1 MDVEMIDTAPAL
13 QAFIADLPE
22 NTNDQPSLY
31 VDLEGN
37 DLSRNG
43 TLSLITILVEPRHT
57 VHLID
62 VKTLGAAAF
71 TTSDSNGKS
80 IQQILESKDTIKVFF
95 DIRNDSDALFSLF
108 GVHVAGIEDVQLME
122 VASRTS
128 SKRLLNGLAK
138 CIERDAPISL
148 TDKREWRA
156 VKDEGHR
163 LFDPARGGSFAV
175 FDERPLTPAMQKY
188 CVQDVLHMPALRS
201 AYRAKIG
208 NAWWAKVQEETT
220 ARIALSQSPNFN
232 GKGRHM
238 AEARHSWRSGED
250 SQVPHHRSWTWK
262 MKLTNKSHRM
272 VIQASKSPWRSY
284 RQA

>member
-128 SKRLLNGLAK
+128 SKRLLNGLAR
-138 CIERDAPISL
+138 CIERDAPISFP
-148 TDKREWRA
+148 DKREWRA

-201 AYRAKIG
+201 AYKAKIG
-208 NAWWAKVQEETT
+208 TAWWAKIQEETT

-238 AEARHSWRSGED
+238 AEAPHSWRSGED
-250 SQVPHHRSWTWK
+250 SQVPHYRSWT
-262 MKLTNKSHRM
+262 
-272 VIQASKSPWRSY
+272 
-284 RQA
+284 

>member
-1 MDVEMIDTAPAL
+1 MDVNMINTAPAL
-13 QAFIADLPE
+13 QTFIAELPE
-22 NTNDQPSLY
+22 FTDGQPGLY

-71 TTSDSNGKS
+71 TTQDSSGKT
-80 IQQILESKDTIKVFF
+80 IQQILESETVIKVFF

-108 GVHVAGIEDVQLME
+108 GVRVAGIEDVQLME

-138 CIERDAPISL
+138 CIERDAPISY
-148 TDKREWRA
+148 TDKQGWRA

-201 AYRAKIG
+201 AYKAKIG
-208 NAWWAKVQEETT
+208 NTWWAKIEEETG
-220 ARIALSQSPNFN
+220 ARIALSQSASFN

-238 AEARHSWRSGED
+238 AEAPAGWQRRGED
-250 SQVPHHRSWTWK
+250 SQVPHHRPWT
-262 MKLTNKSHRM
+262 
-272 VIQASKSPWRSY
+272 
-284 RQA
+284 

>member
-1 MDVEMIDTAPAL
+1 MIDTAPAL
-13 QAFIADLPE
+13 QAFIAELPE
-22 NTNDQPSLY
+22 FTINQPCLY

-71 TTSDSNGKS
+71 TTSDSNGKT
-80 IQQILESKDTIKVFF
+80 IKQILESDTVVKVFF

-108 GVHVAGIEDVQLME
+108 GVRVAGIQDVQLME

-128 SKRLLNGLAK
+128 SKRLLNGLAR
-138 CIERDAPISL
+138 CIERDAPISYA
-148 TDKREWRA
+148 DKREWRST
-156 VKDEGHR
+156 KDEGHR
-163 LFDPARGGSFAV
+163 LFVPARGGSFAV
-175 FDERPLTPAMQKY
+175 FDERPLTPAVQKY

-201 AYRAKIG
+201 AYKAKLS
-208 NAWWAKVQEETT
+208 NAWWTRIQEETT
-220 ARIALSQSPNFN
+220 ARIALSQSANFN

-238 AEARHSWRSGED
+238 AEGPAGWQRISED
-250 SQVPHHRSWTWK
+250 AQVPYHILWTRK
-262 MKLTNKSHRM
+262 IRLTDEFHRM
-272 VIQASKSPWRSY
+272 M
-284 RQA
+284 

>member
-1 MDVEMIDTAPAL
+1 MDVEMIDTPVAL
-13 QAFIADLPE
+13 QAFIAGLPDFS
-22 NTNDQPSLY
+22 NGQPGLY

-43 TLSLITILVEPRHT
+43 TLSLVTVLVEPRHT

-62 VKTLGAAAF
+62 VTTLGAAAF
-71 TTSDSNGKS
+71 TTPDANGKT
-80 IQQILESKDTIKVFF
+80 IQQIQESESVIKVFF

-108 GVHVAGIEDVQLME
+108 GVRVAGIEDVQLME

-138 CIERDAPISL
+138 CIERDAPISY
-148 TDKREWRA
+148 TDKQGWRA

-201 AYRAKIG
+201 AYKAKIG
-208 NAWWAKVQEETT
+208 NTWWAKIEEETG
-220 ARIALSQSPNFN
+220 ARIALSQSASFN

-238 AEARHSWRSGED
+238 AEAPAGWQRRGED
-250 SQVPHHRSWTWK
+250 SQVPHHRPWT
-262 MKLTNKSHRM
+262 
-272 VIQASKSPWRSY
+272 
-284 RQA
+284 